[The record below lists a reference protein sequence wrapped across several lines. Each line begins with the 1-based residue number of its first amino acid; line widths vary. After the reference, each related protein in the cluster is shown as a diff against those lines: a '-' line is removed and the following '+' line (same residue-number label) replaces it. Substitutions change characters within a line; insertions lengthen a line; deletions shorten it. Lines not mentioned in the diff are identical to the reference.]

1 MGAIAHFLWSAFLLF
16 LVLIIYAKKSQLFQI
31 TYRWLL
37 AAGLLLTATWFV
49 FLSISIRG
57 LPVIDRE
64 TIANMLRVIEFTSI
78 SLLWLW
84 LALQTQMQY
93 FRCSY
98 QNNKKKRGTIMSDN
112 TTILE
117 KRPEGIKGFFASAPS
132 FIWVILSAGAILAI
146 QLYVPEQ
153 FSQWAML
160 GTIAVVLVARWIG
173 VSSTALF
180 AVSGML
186 GVKPLPDL
194 PDMPDGVAPAGAP
207 MPQATITAISDMGQK
222 AKKFLV

>member
-1 MGAIAHFLWSAFLLF
+1 M
-16 LVLIIYAKKSQLFQI
+16 
-31 TYRWLL
+31 
-37 AAGLLLTATWFV
+37 
-49 FLSISIRG
+49 
-57 LPVIDRE
+57 D
-64 TIANMLRVIEFTSI
+64 
-78 SLLWLW
+78 
-84 LALQTQMQY
+84 
-93 FRCSY
+93 
-98 QNNKKKRGTIMSDN
+98 

-132 FIWVILSAGAILAI
+132 FLWVILSSAAILAI

-186 GVKPLPDL
+186 GVKPLPEL
-194 PDMPDGVAPAGAP
+194 PDMPDGVMPAGAP
-207 MPQATITAISDMGQK
+207 MPQTTIQAVETQK
-222 AKKFLV
+222 FKKFLV